1 MEDKKICKVLNSLK
15 NESYLTKEQKAV
27 IKVLE
32 KEYLDKFTRNTEIET
47 LKKESE
53 QLMEDKTMEEILKER
68 FYMLSSK
75 RNLYRAED
83 LEVITDLMIKIYSIL
98 KQSTLLEVTAL
109 KEKLKEQLQRPE
121 SKNSL

>member
-32 KEYLDKFTRNTEIET
+32 KEYLDKFTRNTEIEIF
-47 LKKESE
+47 KKESE

-98 KQSTLLEVTAL
+98 KQSALLEVTAL

>member
-53 QLMEDKTMEEILKER
+53 QLMEGKTMEEILKER

>member
-1 MEDKKICKVLNSLK
+1 
-15 NESYLTKEQKAV
+15 
-27 IKVLE
+27 
-32 KEYLDKFTRNTEIET
+32 
-47 LKKESE
+47 
-53 QLMEDKTMEEILKER
+53 
-68 FYMLSSK
+68 MLSSK

>member
-15 NESYLTKEQKAV
+15 NESYLTKEQKEV

-32 KEYLDKFTRNTEIET
+32 KEYLDKFTRNTEIEI

-121 SKNSL
+121 LKNSL

>member
-15 NESYLTKEQKAV
+15 NESYLTKEQKEV

-32 KEYLDKFTRNTEIET
+32 KEYLDKFTRNTEIEIF
-47 LKKESE
+47 KKESE

-109 KEKLKEQLQRPE
+109 KEKLNEQLQRPE

>member
-1 MEDKKICKVLNSLK
+1 MENKKICKVLNSLK
-15 NESYLTKEQKAV
+15 NESYLTKEQKEV

-47 LKKESE
+47 FKKESE